1 MALITTERQELVQR
15 GRSLEYFTIGYNSA
29 EGAVSLLAGL
39 TAGSV
44 SLVGFGLDSLI
55 EVMSGIALLWRLHHD
70 VNEARREAVERTAR
84 RIVGWCFIALA
95 VYVATD
101 SVLALMR
108 HDKSGPSRVG
118 ILVAGLSVV
127 VMPLL
132 ARAKR
137 KVAKHIGSA
146 ALESDSKQADFCA
159 YLSAILLV
167 GLLLNAVLGWWWAD
181 PLAALVMV
189 PIIANEGVK
198 SIKGK
203 SCQHCGCE

>member
-1 MALITTERQELVQR
+1 MTTERQNLVQR

-29 EGAVSLLAGL
+29 EGMISLLAGL

-55 EVMSGIALLWRLHHD
+55 EVTSGIALLWRLD
-70 VNEARREAVERTAR
+70 RDANESQREAVERTAS
-84 RIVGWCFIALA
+84 RIVGWCFVALA

-101 SVLALMR
+101 SLLALLR
-108 HDKSGPSRVG
+108 HDMPGPSRLGV
-118 ILVAGLSVV
+118 LVAGVSVV

-137 KVAKHIGSA
+137 NVARRLGSA

-189 PIIANEGVK
+189 PIIANEGVE
-198 SIKGK
+198 SIKGRR
-203 SCQHCGCE
+203 CQHCGCE

>member
-1 MALITTERQELVQR
+1 MALVSTERRELVQR

-55 EVMSGIALLWRLHHD
+55 EVMSGIALLWRLHQD
-70 VNEARREAVERTAR
+70 VNEARREAVERAAR
-84 RIVGWCFIALA
+84 RIVGWSFIALA
-95 VYVATD
+95 VYIATD
-101 SVLALMR
+101 SVLALVR
-108 HDKSGPSRVG
+108 RDKSGPSRLG

-137 KVAKHIGSA
+137 KVARHIGSA

-167 GLLLNAVLGWWWAD
+167 GLLLNGVLGWWWAD
-181 PLAALVMV
+181 PVAALVMV
-189 PIIANEGVK
+189 PIITNEGVE
-198 SIKGK
+198 SITGR
-203 SCQHCGCE
+203 SCPHCVGE